1 MAFRGGVNRGEVI
14 SACFNAKG
22 GATNPKKSKSVNSV
36 CAGRTSVMQQKP
48 TMECVEASWCGSLGT
63 NWHAMTGTTTMHT
76 SSMAIIRQVLRGI
89 IDRTAH
95 LFREEKSS

>member
-48 TMECVEASWCGSLGT
+48 TMECVEASW
-63 NWHAMTGTTTMHT
+63 
-76 SSMAIIRQVLRGI
+76 
-89 IDRTAH
+89 
-95 LFREEKSS
+95 